1 MTRIPSRVGQAESGC
16 PPVAAEPESTNVER
30 LASRGV
36 RTVARNDP
44 LYFDLKFW
52 PTPDP
57 NQHSVDARR
66 EQIAAIEARK
76 VEVRQKRENSPPT
89 LLPAKPYCAD
99 DLEDGLRI
107 RSRPL
112 ALKRRH
118 LQFNGPN
125 AYRWLLHDIDR
136 GDAVLAHYDACLPPP
151 NVIMINPA
159 NGHAHCAYL
168 LEKAVARHSA
178 SRAAPL
184 RYFAAVER
192 GFARRLGADRRF
204 AGLIV
209 KNPVH
214 KHWRVEWRRDRPYT
228 LGELEDWL
236 WPRDTEPDHCI
247 SESRGAG
254 RNCTI
259 FEELRQVA
267 YREVREFKRGAGD
280 PGAFR
285 ARLERVALGINL
297 QFPEALQLSE
307 VRAIARSVAK
317 WTWGRFSLEG
327 FSDRQARL
335 SKIANDKRW
344 AGHVAESRTMPWQI
358 QKVSRA
364 TYFRQRAS
372 ARTPSPST
380 PSQPAAPPW
389 TMLGISRA
397 TYYRQK
403 KAGEL

>member
-1 MTRIPSRVGQAESGC
+1 MPAAPKRHHDQSGKWPRALCIP
-16 PPVAAEPESTNVER
+16 
-30 LASRGV
+30 
-36 RTVARNDP
+36 
-44 LYFDLKFW
+44 
-52 PTPDP
+52 
-57 NQHSVDARR
+57 
-66 EQIAAIEARK
+66 ARK
-76 VEVRQKRENSPPT
+76 SGRSAFGIPCGTSSLFRGCRAR
-89 LLPAKPYCAD
+89 LRPA
-99 DLEDGLRI
+99 
-107 RSRPL
+107 
-112 ALKRRH
+112 H
-118 LQFNGPN
+118 
-125 AYRWLLHDIDR
+125 
-136 GDAVLAHYDACLPPP
+136 
-151 NVIMINPA
+151 
-159 NGHAHCAYL
+159 
-168 LEKAVARHSA
+168 
-178 SRAAPL
+178 
-184 RYFAAVER
+184 
-192 GFARRLGADRRF
+192 RRF

-247 SESRGAG
+247 SELRGAG

-280 PGAFR
+280 PGVFR

-344 AGHVAESRTMPWQI
+344 AGHVAVFQNYAVADLEGLKGNLLSAKSFCANAFAIHAITASDSLKPCWDIEGHDDRESR
-358 QKVSRA
+358 RA
-364 TYFRQRAS
+364 VS
-372 ARTPSPST
+372 ARIRIRANFDGCRRWAERCLLLRPQLWRLWRYQDGRSLE
-380 PSQPAAPPW
+380 
-389 TMLGISRA
+389 MLEDF
-397 TYYRQK
+397 K
-403 KAGEL
+403 KDHVA